1 MARKSRKISNNGI
14 ANETAKNTV
23 TENKTAIYLR
33 LSAENN
39 GDTIDNQEIYIRKY
53 LEKISGINVVKT
65 YKDNGFSG
73 TNFNR
78 DGWEELMSDLY
89 SKKINCIAVKDFS
102 RLGRNFLETGNLL
115 EKVFPFMNVR
125 FISVNDNYDSENT
138 VFSRSMLEVSFKNL
152 MNELFVR
159 DIAKK
164 IKTNLDTRKAMG
176 YIAVGSVPY
185 GYDVSAD
192 GKSLVLNPETAP
204 IVRKIFEWRLLGKAK
219 CEIARFFNELA
230 IILPGRYRFL
240 KSDGKKFKRQEN
252 SKWIYQNITDIL
264 RNRVYMGD
272 LVRNKAT
279 YSIFRKK
286 REHKND
292 VSEWIIIENA
302 HIAIITKEMFEKVQT
317 LENPKPNKPTPKYP
331 LKGKVYC
338 GKCGYHLKRNYY
350 KSLSC
355 QTHYTKI
362 KENCN
367 ICVRDTEV
375 LTVVRETV
383 SKYAEVFTDKTAYLK
398 KFTKSGQL
406 SAKIKELRNEEE
418 KLKYKQSEN
427 ERCIAN
433 LYGNFKRGLI
443 CMENFVVFREKYKAD
458 NAKIDTELKNLEEE
472 IKRCYNTDNVCA
484 AYKQK
489 VEDLNNCLDDDYR
502 LISLVDKIEVFSKEK
517 IKIHFNF
524 LDGFEKLLE
533 YDEISEVTEL

>member
-1 MARKSRKISNNGI
+1 
-14 ANETAKNTV
+14 
-23 TENKTAIYLR
+23 
-33 LSAENN
+33 
-39 GDTIDNQEIYIRKY
+39 
-53 LEKISGINVVKT
+53 
-65 YKDNGFSG
+65 
-73 TNFNR
+73 
-78 DGWEELMSDLY
+78 
-89 SKKINCIAVKDFS
+89 
-102 RLGRNFLETGNLL
+102 
-115 EKVFPFMNVR
+115 MNVR
-125 FISVNDNYDSENT
+125 FISINDNYDSENT

-185 GYDVSAD
+185 GYDVSPD
-192 GKSLVLNPETAP
+192 GKSLILNPETAP
-204 IVRKIFEWRLLGKAK
+204 VVRKIFEWRLSGMSKG
-219 CEIARFFNELA
+219 EIARFFNELA
-230 IILPGRYRFL
+230 IISPGRYRFL
-240 KSDGKKFKRQEN
+240 KSDGKKFKRQEY

-279 YSIFRKK
+279 YSLFREK

-292 VSEWIIIENA
+292 VSEWIITENA
-302 HIAIITKEMFEKVQT
+302 HTAIVTKEMFEKVQM

-338 GKCGYHLKRNYY
+338 GKCGYHLKRNYC

-367 ICVRDTEV
+367 ICVRDTDV
-375 LTVVRETV
+375 LMVVKKTV

-406 SAKIKELRNEEE
+406 SAKLRELRNEEE

-427 ERCIAN
+427 TRCIAD
-433 LYGNFKRGLI
+433 LYSDLKKGLI
-443 CMENFVVFREKYKAD
+443 CAEDFVLFREKYKVD
-458 NAKIDTELKNLEEE
+458 NDGIDKRFRKIEEE
-472 IKRCYNTDNVCA
+472 MKRYSNTDNIYA

-502 LISLVDKIEVFSKEK
+502 LMSLVDKIEVFSKEK

-524 LDGFEKLLE
+524 IDDFEKLLE
-533 YDEISEVTEL
+533 YGENSEVTEL

>member
-1 MARKSRKISNNGI
+1 
-14 ANETAKNTV
+14 
-23 TENKTAIYLR
+23 
-33 LSAENN
+33 
-39 GDTIDNQEIYIRKY
+39 
-53 LEKISGINVVKT
+53 
-65 YKDNGFSG
+65 
-73 TNFNR
+73 
-78 DGWEELMSDLY
+78 
-89 SKKINCIAVKDFS
+89 
-102 RLGRNFLETGNLL
+102 
-115 EKVFPFMNVR
+115 MNVR

-204 IVRKIFEWRLLGKAK
+204 IVRKIFEWRLSGMSKG
-219 CEIARFFNELA
+219 EIARFFNELA
-230 IILPGRYRFL
+230 IISPGRYRFL

-264 RNRVYMGD
+264 RNSVYMGD

-279 YSIFRKK
+279 YSIFREK
-286 REHKND
+286 RMHKND
-292 VSEWIIIENA
+292 VSEWIITKNA
-302 HIAIITKEMFEKVQT
+302 HTAIVSKEMFEKVQM
-317 LENPKPNKPTPKYP
+317 LENPKPNKSTPKYP

-355 QTHYTKI
+355 QTHHTKL
-362 KENCN
+362 KKKCDV
-367 ICVRDTEV
+367 CVRDSDV
-375 LTVVRETV
+375 LTAVRETI
-383 SKYAEVFTDKTAYLK
+383 SKYIEVFTDKTVYLK

-406 SAKIKELRNEEE
+406 PAKLKELRNEEE

-427 ERCIAN
+427 ARCIAD
-433 LYGNFKRGLI
+433 LYSDLKKGLI
-443 CMENFVVFREKYKAD
+443 CTEDFAVFREKYKDD
-458 NAKIDTELKNLEEE
+458 NNIIDKSLENIEKE
-472 IKRCYNTDNVCA
+472 IKRYSNTNDICA
-484 AYKQK
+484 SYKHK
-489 VEDLNNCLDDDYR
+489 VEDLNSCLDDDYR
-502 LISLVDKIEVFSKEK
+502 LMSLVNKIEVFSKEE

-533 YDEISEVTEL
+533 YGENSEVTEL

>member
-1 MARKSRKISNNGI
+1 MARKSRKTSNNGI
-14 ANETAKNTV
+14 ANEITKNTI

-33 LSAENN
+33 LSSENN
-39 GDTIDNQEIYIRKY
+39 GDTIDNQEIYVRKY
-53 LEKISGINVVKT
+53 LDKIGGINIVKVF
-65 YKDNGFSG
+65 KDNGYSG

-78 DGWEELMSDLY
+78 DGWEELMNDIY

-204 IVRKIFEWRLLGKAK
+204 VVRKIFEWRLSGRAK
-219 CEIARFFNELA
+219 CEIARLFNELA
-230 IILPGRYRFL
+230 IISPGRYRFL

-264 RNRVYMGD
+264 RNRVYTGD

-279 YSIFRKK
+279 YSIFREK
-286 REHKND
+286 RVHKNN
-292 VSEWIIIENA
+292 VSEWIITENA
-302 HIAIITKEMFEKVQT
+302 HTAIVSREMFEKVQL

-338 GKCGYHLKRNYY
+338 GKCGYHLKRNYC
-350 KSLSC
+350 KNLSC
-355 QTHYTKI
+355 QTHYSKI

-367 ICVRDTEV
+367 ICVRDTDILNV
-375 LTVVRETV
+375 IRETI
-383 SKYAEVFTDKTAYLK
+383 SKYIEVFTDKTECIK
-398 KFTKSGQL
+398 VFSKSGKL
-406 SAKIKELRNEEE
+406 LTKIKKLQNDKE

-427 ERCIAN
+427 TRCIAD
-433 LYGNFKRGLI
+433 LYSNFKKGLI
-443 CMENFVVFREKYKAD
+443 CAEDFVVFREKYKDD
-458 NAKIDTELKNLEEE
+458 NDIIDKSLENIEKE
-472 IKRCYNTDNVCA
+472 IKKYSNSENIYTNFEKMTKKLRD
-484 AYKQK
+484 
-489 VEDLNNCLDDDYR
+489 CLADDYK
-502 LISLVDKIEVFSKEK
+502 LMSLVDKIEVFSKEK
-517 IKIHFNF
+517 LKIHFNF
-524 LDGFEKLLE
+524 LDEFEKLLE
-533 YDEISEVTEL
+533 YDDSEVTDL

>member
-14 ANETAKNTV
+14 MNETSKNAV

-53 LEKISGINVVKT
+53 LEKIGGINVIKV

-78 DGWEELMSDLY
+78 YGWEELMSDLY

-159 DIAKK
+159 DIARK

-204 IVRKIFEWRLLGKAK
+204 VVRKIFEWRLLGKAK
-219 CEIARFFNELA
+219 CEIARLFNELA
-230 IILPGRYRFL
+230 IISPGRYRFL
-240 KSDGKKFKRQEN
+240 KSDGKKFKRQEH

-264 RNRVYMGD
+264 RNRVYIGD
-272 LVRNKAT
+272 LVRNRAT
-279 YSIFRKK
+279 YSIFREK
-286 REHKND
+286 RIHKND
-292 VSEWIIIENA
+292 VSEWIITENA
-302 HIAIITKEMFEKVQT
+302 HIAIVTKEMFEKAQA
-317 LENPKPNKPTPKYP
+317 LENPKPNNPTPKYP

-350 KSLSC
+350 KNLSC
-355 QTHYTKI
+355 QTHYRKI

-367 ICVRDTEV
+367 ICVRDTDV
-375 LTVVRETV
+375 LNVIRETV
-383 SKYAEVFTDKTAYLK
+383 NKYIEIFTDKNVYLE
-398 KFTKSGQL
+398 KFTKLGL
-406 SAKIKELRNEEE
+406 PLKLKELQNDKE
-418 KLKYKQSEN
+418 KLVYKQSEN
-427 ERCIAN
+427 ARCIAD
-433 LYGNFKRGLI
+433 LYSDLKKGLI
-443 CMENFVVFREKYKAD
+443 CAEDFAFFREKYKAD
-458 NAKIDTELKNLEEE
+458 NNIIDKSLENIEDE
-472 IKRCYNTDNVCA
+472 IKRYSNTNDICA
-484 AYKQK
+484 SYKQK
-489 VEDLNNCLDDDYR
+489 VEDLNSCLDDDYR
-502 LISLVDKIEVFSKEK
+502 LMSLVNKIEVFSKEE

-533 YDEISEVTEL
+533 YGENSEVTEL